1 MYSTLSPSTSV
12 SLQPQFELLLCCTR
26 THLDS
31 HTIKRLKT
39 LIQEPIDWACLT
51 QMALRQGVMPL
62 LYFHLNTL
70 CPDAIPPATL
80 EEWSSNFQA
89 NALNNLLLTSE
100 LVKLL
105 HLFQEKEIR
114 AIPFKGPVLTASV
127 YKNLTLRQF
136 CDLDILVSEQDF
148 FKARDL
154 LLSQGYCSWHEL
166 EWQQSFIDQRHRVH
180 IDLHQGIT
188 PWYFPCPLNFTEL
201 WQRLESVS
209 LAGTTV
215 VNLSPEDLLM
225 ILCVQLGRDFWVKRE
240 QLIKICDI
248 TELIQ
253 ARPTLNW
260 EHVIEQVNQLGC
272 RRMLFLG
279 LSLAR
284 QLWNVAL
291 PQDILLQIEA
301 DLGVRALA
309 SQSCDRLF
317 QSAHISPEVLE
328 NSLTVLGE
336 NIIFNFQIR
345 ERFFDKLLYVLYLF
359 QVAVTPNE
367 RDLEFVQLPS
377 HLSFLYYPLKLLRLV
392 SKYGLKLLQKILK

>member
-1 MYSTLSPSTSV
+1 
-12 SLQPQFELLLCCTR
+12 
-26 THLDS
+26 
-31 HTIKRLKT
+31 
-39 LIQEPIDWACLT
+39 
-51 QMALRQGVMPL
+51 MALRQGVMPL